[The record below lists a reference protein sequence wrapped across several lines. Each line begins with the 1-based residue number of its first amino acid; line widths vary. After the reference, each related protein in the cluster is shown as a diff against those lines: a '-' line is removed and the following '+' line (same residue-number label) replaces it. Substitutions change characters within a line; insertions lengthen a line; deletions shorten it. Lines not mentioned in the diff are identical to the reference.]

1 MRSLDFNKG
10 KYLKIGQ
17 SYFPIWGK
25 IGDKWIVRFNSFFYG
40 WVYVKPE
47 DVVRYLPK
55 KGLKVESSQLSEIIW
70 FKDNDGFIWYDR
82 NDGELRYN
90 DFAYPI
96 IKDGGR
102 IEQDNNL
109 KVYLK

>member
-1 MRSLDFNKG
+1 MRSLNFNKG
-10 KYLKIGQ
+10 KYLKIGR

-25 IGDKWIVRFNSFFYG
+25 IDDKWIVRFNSSFYG

-55 KGLKVESSQLSEIIW
+55 KGLKVERSQFSNDFW
-70 FKDNDGFIWYDR
+70 FKDKDGLIWYDR

-96 IKDGGR
+96 IKNGAR
-102 IEQDNNL
+102 IKQDDNL

>member
-55 KGLKVESSQLSEIIW
+55 KGLKVERSQFSNGIW
-70 FKDNDGFIWYDR
+70 FKDKDGLIWYDR
-82 NDGELRYN
+82 SDIVREM

-96 IKDGGR
+96 IKNGAR
-102 IEQDNNL
+102 IKQDDNL

>member
-1 MRSLDFNKG
+1 MRSLNFNKG

-25 IGDKWIVRFNSFFYG
+25 IGDKWIVRFNSSFYG
-40 WVYVKPE
+40 WICVKPE

-55 KGLKVESSQLSEIIW
+55 KGLKVERSQLSEIIW

-82 NDGELRYN
+82 SDIVREM

-96 IKDGGR
+96 IKDGAR
-102 IEQDNNL
+102 IKQDDNL